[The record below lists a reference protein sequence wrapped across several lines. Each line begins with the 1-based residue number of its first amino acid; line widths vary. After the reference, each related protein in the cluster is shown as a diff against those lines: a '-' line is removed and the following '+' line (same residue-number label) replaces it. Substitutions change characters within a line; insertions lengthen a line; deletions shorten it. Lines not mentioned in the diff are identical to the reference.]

1 MKSGP
6 TLSCNFGF
14 QLQNAN
20 REARFQIH
28 LSPGT
33 KLLDFSRLISDFGF
47 RSPSREEE
55 RNRGLQYRISS
66 FRLSLGKKMEIE
78 LNFKISDFGVQLS
91 DTDREKILI
100 SSLSFSFRSEVAIT
114 RMRRC
119 RFVPANLPALS
130 FSVFTVSDVLR
141 TLRVKRHK
149 PTLACR

>member
-28 LSPGT
+28 QSPET
-33 KLLDFSRLISDFGF
+33 KLLDFSMLISDFGI
-47 RSPSREEE
+47 RSPSKEEE

-100 SSLSFSFRSEVAIT
+100 SSLSFSFKTEVVIT
-114 RMRRC
+114 
-119 RFVPANLPALS
+119 PAGS
-130 FSVFTVSDVLR
+130 HMT
-141 TLRVKRHK
+141 
-149 PTLACR
+149 

>member
-6 TLSCNFGF
+6 TLSFNFGF
-14 QLQNAN
+14 QLQKAN

-78 LNFKISDFGVQLS
+78 LNVKISDFGVQLS
-91 DTDREKILI
+91 DTHREKNPDFESQLQFHVLK
-100 SSLSFSFRSEVAIT
+100 SPSLKYA
-114 RMRRC
+114 C
-119 RFVPANLPALS
+119 GHPLPRL
-130 FSVFTVSDVLR
+130 
-141 TLRVKRHK
+141 
-149 PTLACR
+149 

>member
-6 TLSCNFGF
+6 TLSFNFGF

-28 LSPGT
+28 QSPET
-33 KLLDFSRLISDFGF
+33 KSLDFSMLISDFGI
-47 RSPSREEE
+47 RSPSKEEE

-78 LNFKISDFGVQLS
+78 LNFTISDFGVQLS

-100 SSLSFSFRSEVAIT
+100 SSLSFSF
-114 RMRRC
+114 MY
-119 RFVPANLPALS
+119 
-130 FSVFTVSDVLR
+130 
-141 TLRVKRHK
+141 
-149 PTLACR
+149 

>member
-1 MKSGP
+1 MNSGP
-6 TLSCNFGF
+6 TLSFNFGF

-100 SSLSFSFRSEVAIT
+100 SSLSFSFSSEVVIT
-114 RMRRC
+114 QQ
-119 RFVPANLPALS
+119 
-130 FSVFTVSDVLR
+130 TVVSCDNY
-141 TLRVKRHK
+141 
-149 PTLACR
+149 PI

>member
-6 TLSCNFGF
+6 TLSFNFGF

-66 FRLSLGKKMEIE
+66 FGLSLGKKMEIE

-100 SSLSFSFRSEVAIT
+100 SSLSFSFRPEVTITHSIFSE
-114 RMRRC
+114 
-119 RFVPANLPALS
+119 LLEG
-130 FSVFTVSDVLR
+130 
-141 TLRVKRHK
+141 TLGPENAREGPIYSQV
-149 PTLACR
+149 

>member
-6 TLSCNFGF
+6 TLSFNFGF

-28 LSPGT
+28 QSPET
-33 KLLDFSRLISDFGF
+33 KLLDFSMLISDFGI
-47 RSPSREEE
+47 RSPSKEEE

-91 DTDREKILI
+91 ETHGEKILI
-100 SSLSFSFRSEVAIT
+100 SSLSFSFRAEVAIT
-114 RMRRC
+114 HRQTDRQTEESPTEVRDA
-119 RFVPANLPALS
+119 R
-130 FSVFTVSDVLR
+130 SVTERERERES
-141 TLRVKRHK
+141 
-149 PTLACR
+149 